1 MLFRSALRVS
11 RHTRN
16 PQIIERLR
24 ALGLE
29 VTYEEVRA
37 LAGTDSVGRP
47 HIARLLI
54 EKKYVSS
61 AKDAFDRYLA
71 VGRPA
76 YVARELPPPA
86 DAIAWIR
93 AAGGVA
99 VLAHPTWAKVPGE
112 GLSTLLTALKAEGLG
127 GIEVHYS
134 THTKRQT
141 TEYLD
146 LAKRLDLLI
155 TGGSDF
161 HGLTKPDIEVGTG
174 LGNLKV
180 SEKLLVPLKNAAS
193 HAHHS

>member
-1 MLFRSALRVS
+1 MSAL
-11 RHTRN
+11 
-16 PQIIERLR
+16 
-24 ALGLE
+24 
-29 VTYEEVRA
+29 EE
-37 LAGTDSVGRP
+37 
-47 HIARLLI
+47 
-54 EKKYVSS
+54 
-61 AKDAFDRYLA
+61 
-71 VGRPA
+71 
-76 YVARELPPPA
+76 
-86 DAIAWIR
+86 
-93 AAGGVA
+93 
-99 VLAHPTWAKVPGE
+99 
-112 GLSTLLTALKAEGLG
+112 ALKAEGLG